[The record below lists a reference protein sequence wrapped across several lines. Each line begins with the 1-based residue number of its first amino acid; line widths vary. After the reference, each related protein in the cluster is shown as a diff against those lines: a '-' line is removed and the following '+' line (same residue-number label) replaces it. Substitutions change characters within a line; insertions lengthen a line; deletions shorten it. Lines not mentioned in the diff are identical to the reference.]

1 MPACGTFPEG
11 TAAGSG
17 NSSAKTRGTQCLCEW
32 TSFWSERRTVMNIS
46 LHYILTLT
54 FVPLLDLPNA
64 ELSLEKYWRGL

>member
-1 MPACGTFPEG
+1 
-11 TAAGSG
+11 
-17 NSSAKTRGTQCLCEW
+17 
-32 TSFWSERRTVMNIS
+32 MNIS